1 MRSKLTPGIIILCF
15 TFLIF
20 TGCATFKKADLEVL
34 DNAALVTAY
43 CNRKIDTSEFKGIGQ
58 SVNKLAQNDDFN
70 LKPSATQI
78 KNDMLK
84 VYAPH
89 FPFKFIDE
97 KTVKS
102 NAVYKD
108 LYGQG
113 ADWLKT
119 MFFSTASGYQVVRHT
134 DKDTIDKLFAAFPEA
149 DALMFTSAD
158 FKLNKES
165 QVLGFGT
172 ARVQAFH
179 NIVLINRDKKVILDK
194 HNYAVSQHSIKFA
207 LGGVFDA
214 DKIQPLCVEAL
225 NKAAKATENWII
237 EEMGG

>member
-1 MRSKLTPGIIILCF
+1 MRNKLIAGLIIICF
-15 TFLIF
+15 TLLFF

-34 DNAALVTAY
+34 DNVALVTAY
-43 CNRKIDTSEFKGIGQ
+43 CNKEIDMSDFKGLGQ
-58 SVNKLAQNDDFN
+58 AVNKLAQNKDFN
-70 LKPSATQI
+70 LEPSAIQI
-78 KNDMLK
+78 KNDMLEI
-84 VYAPH
+84 YAPH
-89 FPFKFIDE
+89 LPFNFIDE
-97 KTVKS
+97 KAVKS
-102 NAVYKD
+102 NAAYKD
-108 LYGQG
+108 LYGPS

-119 MFFSTASGYQVVRHT
+119 MFFSTAPGYQVVRYT
-134 DKDTIDKLFAAFPEA
+134 DNDTIDKLFAAFPEA

-179 NIVLINRDKKVILDK
+179 NLVLINRDKKKILEK
-194 HNYAVSQHSIKFA
+194 RNYAKSKSTIKFA

-225 NKAAKATENWII
+225 NKASKATESWILK
-237 EEMGG
+237 EMGG